1 MSVPQDPASL
11 ATTIALASGA
21 PAIVRH
27 LAPGDRAQL
36 GDYFAGLSAETR
48 RRFGP
53 HALDHATADALCAA
67 LDPARVLRIVA
78 LAREGGSEAVI
89 AYVILM
95 LSVTAAETERYARRG
110 IVLDGATD
118 CTLAPSVADA
128 YQGQGLGSQ
137 VLRHVFRLAR
147 GLGRT
152 RVVLLGGTQATNARA
167 IHYYRK
173 HGFEDCGGFEAPAG
187 VWNIDMAADLGAA
200 GEA

>member
-1 MSVPQDPASL
+1 
-11 ATTIALASGA
+11 
-21 PAIVRH
+21 
-27 LAPGDRAQL
+27 
-36 GDYFAGLSAETR
+36 
-48 RRFGP
+48 
-53 HALDHATADALCAA
+53 
-67 LDPARVLRIVA
+67 
-78 LAREGGSEAVI
+78 
-89 AYVILM
+89 
-95 LSVTAAETERYARRG
+95 
-110 IVLDGATD
+110 
-118 CTLAPSVADA
+118 
-128 YQGQGLGSQ
+128 